1 MSSAHLLKWRPV
13 EDVIRLKEF
22 GRLDFVVSVGLI
34 NILRCP
40 MDTSADLRIVR
51 SVVSILILAERVSVR
66 NVEICIV
73 SKKAMKRVSYAMN
86 VRKRGKPHLKSV
98 SVVKSV
104 SQIWLDNVFTATM
117 LTVMFGITLMTSV
130 MIVVSTSL
138 VRSSERPKMD
148 SIPSNKSFL
157 VLNVIQILL

>member
-1 MSSAHLLKWRPV
+1 M
-13 EDVIRLKEF
+13 EDVIQPKES
-22 GRLDFVVSVGLI
+22 GRLDFVISVGLI
-34 NILRCP
+34 NIPRCP
-40 MDTSADLRIVR
+40 MDTSAGLQTARN
-51 SVVSILILAERVSVR
+51 VVSILIPVERVSVR

-117 LTVMFGITLMTSV
+117 LTVMFGITLMTTAN
-130 MIVVSTSL
+130 IVLRMSTQNGFN
-138 VRSSERPKMD
+138 
-148 SIPSNKSFL
+148 SIN
-157 VLNVIQILL
+157 